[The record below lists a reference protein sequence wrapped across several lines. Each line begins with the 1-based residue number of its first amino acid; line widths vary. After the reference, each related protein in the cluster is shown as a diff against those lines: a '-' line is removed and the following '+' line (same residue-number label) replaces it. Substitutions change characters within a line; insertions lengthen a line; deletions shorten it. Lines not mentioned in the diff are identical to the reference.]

1 MAQTDLEGA
10 IIVLTLFDV
19 ADEINL
25 PELRPLI
32 GGTTIAR
39 AFKDPAPEYLRF
51 ERPPVVEPLPSVTL
65 PSGEKFEATLQ
76 YYDYG
81 VVSLLLRFT
90 FRGDWPQLLELSSKW
105 VASTLFD
112 ELSRN
117 LVKPKVAQVRSALVK
132 PYNNWLSEDYY
143 VFCLQNIQGITTA
156 ASLLQQR
163 GAEISQIVRGE
174 SAQLA
179 ESERAEV
186 LEGHMSYYPNDL
198 LVAGWNA
205 AFVYDTD

>member
-19 ADEINL
+19 ADEIDL
-25 PELRPLI
+25 PELRQLI

-51 ERPPVVEPLPSVTL
+51 ERPPVIEPLPSVTL

-81 VVSLLLRFT
+81 VVSLLLRFA
-90 FRGDWPQLLELSSKW
+90 FRGDWSRLLQLSGTWIS
-105 VASTLFD
+105 STLFD

-117 LVKPKVAQVRSALVK
+117 LVKPKVVQVRPALVK
-132 PYNNWLSEDYY
+132 PYNNWLTEDYY
-143 VFCLQNIQGITTA
+143 VFCLHSIEGGTTA
-156 ASLLQQR
+156 TSLLEQR

-179 ESERAEV
+179 DSERAEV
-186 LEGHMSYYPNDL
+186 LQGYM
-198 LVAGWNA
+198 
-205 AFVYDTD
+205 